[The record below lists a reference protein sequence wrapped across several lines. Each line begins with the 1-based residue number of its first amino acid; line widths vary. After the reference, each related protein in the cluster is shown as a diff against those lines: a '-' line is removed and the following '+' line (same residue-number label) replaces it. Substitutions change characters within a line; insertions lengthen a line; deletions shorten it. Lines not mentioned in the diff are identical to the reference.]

1 MSETFEENEFN
12 DEYTLIKT
20 TIDSSLRIIKGGKTY
35 E

>member
-12 DEYTLIKT
+12 DEYALIKI